1 MDDAILQRRFQALAA
16 ADRPVRVQTAL
27 ALYDE
32 LPAVEL
38 DELHGDWD
46 GRCVRT
52 GHPGEAHLEQLG
64 WVGKRVHGRDEVDPL
79 ICRDPDGRRV
89 TSAFAGSA
97 ALRRVEYREVLTATI
112 VYDARPY
119 LEHFRRVS
127 DDVLL
132 AAAERKGEPEPLI
145 FWLRRVGAQSPRLS
159 TSASSGSERKTA

>member
-1 MDDAILQRRFQALAA
+1 MDDAILQRRFEAMASADGPVPVQA
-16 ADRPVRVQTAL
+16 AL

-38 DELHGDWD
+38 DELIGDWD

-64 WVGKRVHGRDEVDPL
+64 WVGKRVDGRDHVDPL
-79 ICRDPDGRRV
+79 ICRTPDGRRV
-89 TSAFAGSA
+89 TSAFVGAA

-132 AAAERKGEPEPLI
+132 GAAERKGERDPLM
-145 FWLRRVGAQSPRLS
+145 FWLRRLVAHSPRLS
-159 TSASSGSERKTA
+159 TSASSGSARSSA